1 MNDTHY
7 YEVNLHWNKSVQGT
21 LSAPTYIRSVTKIS
35 KGTKEKWTPE
45 HLFVVAVNAC
55 LMSSFLLVTD
65 KSRFQFISF
74 ESKAIGKIETIDGE
88 LAVTEVCL
96 KSLLIIPSTQ
106 NKAMAKKVLA
116 ISVKACAIAN
126 SLKTKIIS
134 EPVITI
140 N

>member
-1 MNDTHY
+1 MKDTHY
-7 YEVNLHWNKSVQGT
+7 YEVNLHWNKAMQGT
-21 LSAPTYIRSVTKIS
+21 LSAPNNSVSSNKKS

-45 HLFVVAVNAC
+45 HLFVVAVNSC

-65 KSRFQFISF
+65 KSSFQFISF
-74 ESKAIGKIETIDGE
+74 ESKAIGKIEKVNGE
-88 LAVTEVCL
+88 FAVTEVYL

-106 NKAMAKKVLA
+106 NKAKAKKMLA
-116 ISVKACAIAN
+116 ISEKACTLAN
-126 SLKTKIIS
+126 SLTTKITS

>member
-7 YEVNLHWNKSVQGT
+7 YEVNLHWDKAMQGT
-21 LSAPTYIRSVTKIS
+21 LSAPNYSGNDNKKP

-65 KSRFQFISF
+65 KSTFQFISF
-74 ESKAIGKIETIDGE
+74 ESKAIGKIEKVNGE
-88 LAVTEVCL
+88 FSVTEVCL

-106 NKAMAKKVLA
+106 NKAKAKKVLA
-116 ISVKACAIAN
+116 ISEKACAIAN
-126 SLKTKIIS
+126 SLKTKITS